1 MTSRNATTS
10 CAALALSVAALFTV
24 QAQSR
29 EFAHVRELGGALVE
43 YNDGATQAVAAYY
56 HSQRNHDSKWLLI
69 EMGMMSRRALTL
81 GRDQVELVTPA
92 GLTLPL
98 ASQRQW
104 RDDSGRARTL
114 LQQALPTRHQVKSY
128 FREVNGREELRFFTR
143 PEEGGTTIDSTQ
155 VMPEQVV
162 LGDLYFESPMGL
174 WDRGTYTLVIH
185 RPSGQVKLPIDLR

>member
-1 MTSRNATTS
+1 MTSRSAMAPI
-10 CAALALSVAALFTV
+10 AALVLSVALGSTL

-69 EMGMMSRRALTL
+69 ELGVMGRRALTL
-81 GRDQVELVTPA
+81 GRDQVQLVTPA

-162 LGDLYFESPMGL
+162 LGDLYFESPTGL